1 MPPISM
7 LRSTNTT
14 HLKLEELRNW
24 RESWNSITS
33 TLQTLSRMSTY
44 MLQEPTTTSTESRES
59 CSWDRNTQPDL
70 LQDKTLKFGNMKRK
84 PLLLILSTQVML
96 LDQSSKLSTSFKK
109 TVSDPLITL
118 TTWSSKS
125 RLISR
130 TRLPSWVSTLL
141 KKRRSLLDSKA
152 ALAGTTS
159 QVAVDA
165 QELNR
170 DKRMKSKESKMHSEL
185 KSRYTAMSN
194 PECTTSMESRDWEK
208 LLPTKLWSS
217 SAVPRTWKKP
227 LTEPS
232 RTFSKTTLT
241 LRSKRTSERMM
252 RSGLLT
258 SLNNSLMT
266 ATVLRDSASKSWTTA
281 PKEKPSSTT
290 LLSGAETNRMLR
302 LKVNI

>member
-33 TLQTLSRMSTY
+33 TLQTLSRMSMY

-96 LDQSSKLSTSFKK
+96 LDQSSKLSTNFKK

-241 LRSKRTSERMM
+241 LRSKR
-252 RSGLLT
+252 
-258 SLNNSLMT
+258 
-266 ATVLRDSASKSWTTA
+266 LRRGWWGVDCWLHSIIPWWLQQSW
-281 PKEKPSSTT
+281 
-290 LLSGAETNRMLR
+290 
-302 LKVNI
+302 